1 MTNGISK
8 KTLESLNV
16 KISFIRSNTLVDDT
30 YSRYVQFIQSTPS
43 EILLQ
48 RQIGKTVK
56 QIKTIK
62 TDPKGSM
69 IFEQVY
75 SNMHHLLVYTKTTVF
90 WRDVKNKINWMIV

>member
-1 MTNGISK
+1 MNGISK
-8 KTLESLNV
+8 KTLENLNI
-16 KISFIRSNTLVDDT
+16 KIPFIRSNTLVDDT
-30 YSRYVQFIQSTPS
+30 YSRYVQFIQGTPS

-69 IFEQVY
+69 IIEQAY
-75 SNMHHLLVYTKTTVF
+75 SNMYQLLEYTTTAIF
-90 WRDVKNKINWMIV
+90 WRDVNNWINWMIV